1 VGRNTKGSD
10 SIHPLSTL
18 INFTANDSPDMVMY
32 GALSVTKKI
41 ELLLIK

>member
-18 INFTANDSPDMVMY
+18 INFTAKDSPDMVMY